1 MKHFILISVICIFQL
16 SLSGQF
22 TNADSKTTI
31 YLVRHGEKEKG
42 DDPLL
47 TEAGKQRAGDLMRVL
62 KNKSIQRI
70 YVTQYRR
77 TQMTADSLR
86 IQLGIDTVHYL
97 ADTTGN
103 DLLEK
108 IKENN
113 DFGKSILVIG
123 HSNTLG
129 FIIKKL
135 GIPEKSIPE
144 IADNEFD
151 YLFIVELTKEGAKLI
166 IKKFG
171 AKPIKMA
178 GNKTMQPLQ

>member
-1 MKHFILISVICIFQL
+1 MKYVILISAICITQS
-16 SLSGQF
+16 SLSAQQII
-22 TNADSKTTI
+22 TNNKTII

-62 KNKSIQRI
+62 NTKNLQRI

-103 DLLEK
+103 SLLEK
-108 IKENN
+108 ITVMN
-113 DFGKSILVIG
+113 DFGKAILVIG
-123 HSNTLG
+123 HSNTLS
-129 FIIKKL
+129 FIMKKL
-135 GIPEKSIPE
+135 GITKQEIPVIE
-144 IADNEFD
+144 DNEFD
-151 YLFIVELTKEGAKLI
+151 YLFEVKLTKEKSTLV
-166 IKKFG
+166 IKKYG
-171 AKPIKMA
+171 VKSYKMA
-178 GNKTMQPLQ
+178 LGKTMQPLQ